1 MLDIHFIEANQEHVI
16 NLLASRQL
24 KNAAELVE
32 KAIAINK
39 ERKITQQAYDLVAS
53 EAKEVSK
60 EIEQLLK
67 TGQNDTAEARKA
79 DSMQFKDA
87 LKKLDTCL
95 KQHQKDLQETLYNIP
110 NLPYKNTPIGKN
122 EQDNTIISQVQSLP
136 TAASNTLP
144 HWELIEKYDLID
156 FKLGNQIAGAGFP
169 VYKGKGARLQRAL
182 INFFLDEA
190 RAAGFEE
197 IQPPIL
203 TNATSAY
210 ATGNLPDKEGQMYQL
225 AGEDLYLIP
234 TAETPITNLY
244 RGKTLAKQ
252 AIPIQHVA
260 YTPCFRREAGSWG
273 KHVRGLNRLHQ
284 FDKVE
289 LVVIT
294 LPSLSYPT
302 LETMR
307 QYVEGLVTKLT
318 LPYRVLSLCTGDL
331 GFTAAATYDIEV
343 FSIGQNRWLEV
354 SSISN
359 FETYQTHRMQ
369 TRYKEAD
376 GTTHLLHSLNGSALA
391 LPRIMAALLE
401 LNYDGDK
408 ITMPKILTKYLD
420 FECIR

>member
-1 MLDIHFIEANQEHVI
+1 MLEINFIEANQEHVI
-16 NLLASRQL
+16 NLLTSRQL
-24 KNAAELVE
+24 KNAAELVAH
-32 KAIAINK
+32 AITINK

-53 EAKEVSK
+53 KAKEVSK
-60 EIEQLLK
+60 EIEQLFK
-67 TGQNDTAEARKA
+67 TGQKDAAEARKA

-87 LKKLDTCL
+87 LKKLDTGL

-110 NLPYKNTPIGKN
+110 NLPHAGTPIGKD
-122 EQDNTIISQVQSLP
+122 EQDNKIISEVKPLP
-136 TAASNTLP
+136 TAAANTLP

-156 FKLGNQIAGAGFP
+156 FKLGNQLAGAGFP

-210 ATGNLPDKEGQMYQL
+210 ATGQLPDKEGQMYQL

-244 RGKTLAKQ
+244 RGKILPKQ
-252 AIPIQHVA
+252 TIPIQHVA

-273 KHVRGLNRLHQ
+273 KDVRGLNRLHQ

-307 QYVEGLVTKLT
+307 QYVEGLVTKLA

-331 GFTAAATYDIEV
+331 GFTSAATYDIEV
-343 FSIGQNRWLEV
+343 FSIGQDRWLEV

>member
-1 MLDIHFIEANQEHVI
+1 MLEINFIEANQEHVI
-16 NLLASRQL
+16 NLLTSRQL
-24 KNAAELVE
+24 KNAAELVAH
-32 KAIAINK
+32 AITINK

-53 EAKEVSK
+53 KAKEVSK

-67 TGQNDTAEARKA
+67 TGQKDAAEARKA

-87 LKKLDTCL
+87 LKKLDTGL

-110 NLPYKNTPIGKN
+110 NLPHAGTPIGKD
-122 EQDNTIISQVQSLP
+122 EQDNKIISEVKPLP
-136 TAASNTLP
+136 TAAANTLP

-156 FKLGNQIAGAGFP
+156 FKLGNQLAGAGFP

-210 ATGNLPDKEGQMYQL
+210 ATGQLPDKEGQMYQL

-244 RGKTLAKQ
+244 RGKILPKQ
-252 AIPIQHVA
+252 TIPIQHVA

-273 KHVRGLNRLHQ
+273 KDVRGLNRLHQ

-307 QYVEGLVTKLT
+307 QYVEGLVTKLA

-331 GFTAAATYDIEV
+331 GFTSAATYDIEV
-343 FSIGQNRWLEV
+343 FSIGQDRWLEV